1 MSHGLDDAAGLLL
14 SDPMSLFESSLTKM
28 HSIERSD
35 LAEIQRRAMSL
46 RFKEH
51 YEGIEILRKLA
62 DKHGVTDLKEFD
74 DVVPLMFAHTAFKSY
89 PASLLTNKRFDLL
102 AKWLDKQTVYDV
114 SRADMEGCSG
124 LQEFIDRLDAQTELN
139 VVTSSG
145 TTGTMSLVPKS
156 RKMTA
161 YGMRL
166 WHMCMFQVFGQEPTK
181 EQLNVTVD
189 IVWPNYSKGT
199 VGVMRTIPEMIDAF
213 CGGDASRFHALY
225 DFGIDSDLLLLA
237 SRMRAAAAKGELDR
251 LEVEPHLLARKQ
263 EFEEQTA
270 RMPEDMANFLRRCTE
285 ELAGHRVFMVGSY
298 PQLYGMAKEGLARG
312 VERVFA
318 SDSAILTGGGMK
330 GAVLPDDY
338 LDVIHAFLGVSEIKK
353 GYGFSEGGTFH
364 WLCGEGRYHVMPWV
378 VPFLLD
384 PDTSR
389 PLPRQ
394 GVVTGRGA
402 FYDLLSDSHWG
413 GVITGDEITIDWD
426 TPCACGRT
434 SVHIADDII
443 RYSEKRGVEDDRI
456 TCNAT
461 QSFAE
466 EAVDFMKGFDA

>member
-1 MSHGLDDAAGLLL
+1 
-14 SDPMSLFESSLTKM
+14 M
-28 HSIERSD
+28 HSIPRSE
-35 LAEIQRRAMSL
+35 LEEIQRRAMSL

-62 DKHGVTDLKEFD
+62 DKHGVTDVKEFD

-102 AKWLDKQTVYDV
+102 AKWLGKQTVYDV
-114 SRADMEGCSG
+114 SKADMEGCSG
-124 LQEFIDRLDAQTELN
+124 LQEFIDRLDEQTELN

-145 TTGTMSLVPKS
+145 TTGTTSLVPKS
-156 RKMTA
+156 KKMTE
-161 YGMRL
+161 YGMRM
-166 WHMCMFQVFGQEPTK
+166 WHMAMFQEFGKEPT
-181 EQLNVTVD
+181 EEERNVTVD

-199 VGVMRTIPEMIDAF
+199 VGVMRAIPDMIDVF

-251 LEVEPHLLARKQ
+251 LEIEPHLLARKA

-270 RMPEDMANFLRRCTE
+270 RMPEDMAKFLQSCTE
-285 ELAGHRVFMVGSY
+285 KLQGKRIFMVGSY
-298 PQLYGMAKEGLARG
+298 SQLYDMAKEGLARG
-312 VERVFA
+312 FKHVFA
-318 SDSAILTGGGMK
+318 PDSAILTGGGMK
-330 GAVLPDDY
+330 GAVLPENY
-338 LDVIHAFLGVSEIKK
+338 LDVIHDFLGVNEIKK

-384 PDTSR
+384 PDTSQ
-389 PLPRQ
+389 PLPRG

-402 FYDLLSDSHWG
+402 FYDLLSNSHWG
-413 GVITGDEITIDWD
+413 GVITGDEVTIDWD

-443 RYSEKRGVEDDRI
+443 RYSEKESVDDDRI

-466 EAVDFMKGFDA
+466 EAIDFMKGFEG